1 MPVTWFFTFRKKG
14 RIKMQTYNDIAIP
27 LIAGTILLGVL
38 MIFILYFIFL
48 HHRTRQKFDW
58 ERQQFKQA
66 VLQTEIEIRE
76 QTLTHM
82 SRELHDNLGHIASLI
97 KINLNLVSKEI
108 PTADRSKIDESI
120 DLLKQLIGD
129 IKSLSVSLNS
139 ERLATI
145 GLLEAI
151 ISDVLRIN
159 KTGHTHIKLEVNCEM
174 PALTKETEIFLYRI
188 SQEIL
193 NNCLKHS
200 NAQECKLQVDCEND
214 VFTLK
219 FGDNGNGFDVEEM
232 LQSSKGSGLNNLS
245 KRCKMIG
252 AELSITSVKN
262 MGTTIL
268 ITLPLLKSTN
278 P

>member
-1 MPVTWFFTFRKKG
+1 MSSSG
-14 RIKMQTYNDIAIP
+14 SYNDITIP
-27 LIAGTILLGVL
+27 LIAGTLLLAVL
-38 MIFILYFIFL
+38 MVFILYFIFL

-97 KINLNLVSKEI
+97 KINLNLVSKNIAE
-108 PTADRSKIDESI
+108 TDRSKIDESI

-139 ERLATI
+139 ERLANI

-151 ISDVLRIN
+151 TNDVLRIN
-159 KTGHTHIKLEVNCEM
+159 KTGHMKMQLEVNCEM
-174 PALTKETEIFLYRI
+174 PQLGQETEIFLYRI

-193 NNCLKHS
+193 NNSIKHS
-200 NAQECKLQVDCEND
+200 RATVCIITLYCTEQKLI
-214 VFTLK
+214 LK
-219 FGDNGNGFDVEEM
+219 FSDNGTGFDVEKT
-232 LQSSKGSGLNNLS
+232 LAQNNANKGSGLSNLS
-245 KRCKMIG
+245 KRSKIIG
-252 AELSITSVKN
+252 AELNMTSSINSGTS
-262 MGTTIL
+262 IL
-268 ITLPLLKSTN
+268 ITLPLQKEKV
-278 P
+278 